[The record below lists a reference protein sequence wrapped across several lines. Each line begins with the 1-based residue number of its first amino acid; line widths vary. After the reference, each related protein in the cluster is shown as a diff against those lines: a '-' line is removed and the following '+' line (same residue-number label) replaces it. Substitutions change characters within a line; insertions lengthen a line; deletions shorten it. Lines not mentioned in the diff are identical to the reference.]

1 MRTTQTKFLS
11 WGNWGKVDRVG
22 RYFLYFKNYAYQP
35 CSKEGKLGG
44 GVGVLDQRPGTIKPE
59 NRDLQRVSV
68 GKCCAYMIVFSNW
81 WVVRGFQSQDINVV
95 TFCLKTCD

>member
-1 MRTTQTKFLS
+1 MQQGRKTGR
-11 WGNWGKVDRVG
+11 WGGCLRG
-22 RYFLYFKNYAYQP
+22 A
-35 CSKEGKLGG
+35 GG
-44 GVGVLDQRPGTIKPE
+44 GVSGLDQRPGTIKPE
-59 NRDLQRVSV
+59 TRDLQRVSV